1 MMSTLH
7 TSGALA
13 LLLIGCEPAAT
24 SSIAAHFSV
33 IDTETALSLRADFVV
48 DDSSA
53 NLGDDAR
60 VTATFQGNEIT
71 VEPTP
76 FGYFTRVEVPTP
88 IADAEPFT
96 FGLFRDG
103 EPDAP
108 ASTITALGLVV
119 DAVPLFLSRSS
130 DVVVS
135 WSPASETSID
145 WLVDGVCAFGHGT
158 IAPGATTLTIA
169 ASSLETRDPFTS
181 TCTAELSLTRRREAP
196 VDPAFASG
204 EITYTRTFKTEFAST
219 P

>member
-13 LLLIGCEPAAT
+13 LLLIGCEPATT
-24 SSIAAHFSV
+24 SLGAHFSV
-33 IDTETALSLRADFVV
+33 IDTETAVSLNAVFEV
-48 DDSSA
+48 DGSYSTV
-53 NLGDDAR
+53 DDAR
-60 VTATFQGNEIT
+60 ITATFGGNEVA
-71 VEPTP
+71 VEPAQP
-76 FGYFTRVEVPTP
+76 FGYFARVELPTP
-88 IADAEPFT
+88 IAADEPFT
-96 FGLFRDG
+96 FSLVRDG
-103 EPDAP
+103 EADAP
-108 ASTITALGLVV
+108 ASTINALALVV
-119 DAVPLFLSRSS
+119 DPVPLFLSRSS

-145 WLVDGVCAFGHGT
+145 WRVDGVCAFGRGT

-181 TCTAELSLTRRREAP
+181 TCTAELSLTGRREAP

-204 EITYTRTFKTEFAST
+204 TISYTRTFKTEFAST